1 MFLSLDLARSLINLL
16 TLVITYFW
24 LIPLLGCFR
33 AWVAKKMG
41 DNTPEMLGFLTLDP
55 FVHVDMVGLAV
66 LCLFG
71 AGWGVHIPIYLS
83 NIQGRYAN
91 FKRCLVLFSDTFL
104 SFIIAIIT
112 VIVIVLLGY
121 NYAQILEVGSQ
132 PPSAVIAFKYLLH
145 TTLKLS
151 LFLMLINLII
161 NFVSFVVWII
171 SRRTSFYNMYIQM
184 FLILGPL
191 LICMLFGDAI
201 IQLLFQG
208 VQYISVLI
216 LRLLGVL

>member
-1 MFLSLDLARSLINLL
+1 
-16 TLVITYFW
+16 VITYFW

-41 DNTPEMLGFLTLDP
+41 DNTPEMLGFLTLNP

-71 AGWGVHIPIYLS
+71 AGWGVYIPIYLG

-91 FKRCLVLFSDTFL
+91 FKRILVLFSDTFL
-104 SFIIAIIT
+104 SFIIAIAT

-121 NYAQILEVGSQ
+121 NYAQLIEVGSQ
-132 PPSAVIAFKYLLH
+132 PPSAIIAFKYLLQ
-145 TTLKLS
+145 TTLRLS

-191 LICMLFGDAI
+191 LICILFGDAI
-201 IQLLFQG
+201 IQLMFQG
-208 VQYISVLI
+208 VQFISVVI